1 NRLISV
7 LALIVSTTF
16 YWIYR
21 VSSPLLRRLR
31 NKKTPVEKLKDEL
44 VVARNYEEWIKK
56 AQEID
61 ILLDNDKWKLDPASP
76 YYDYNLIQYRLGHLK
91 QVREGND
98 VSSMIHMLRAG
109 LLRNLGG
116 LNDPRLFSQ
125 SYLGTKKLIEDYT
138 QEVATQLDY
147 IRQSNF
153 SDVPQT
159 SKIDFFNDTRQS
171 FGCSALVLYG
181 GATFGL
187 YHLGVVKALHE
198 NGLLPRVI
206 SGTAVGA
213 FIAALVCIHTDE
225 ELPKI
230 FQPGGV
236 DLEAFSKVGSKGNV
250 HRKVSRLLKHGYLL
264 DIKVLED
271 CVLKNVGDLTFEEA
285 YAKSKRILNITVS
298 STRKFEVPQLLNYLT
313 APNVLISSAACASV
327 AIMGLYDKYDLMA
340 KDKNGKKIP
349 WATDVKFKKWT
360 DAVPS
365 ESESPLAR
373 LSELFNVNHFIV
385 SQANPF
391 IVPFMSRE
399 QTTRSSFLVK
409 CGYFLSTEIKHRI
422 FQLEQLRILPRRLR
436 GIVDEKVS
444 GDVTIVPS
452 ISFSDF
458 KTLFSSPT
466 HESLDYWILKGEQST
481 WPLLALIKNRC
492 IIEMVLDKAYLTL
505 KANPIERSSYYP
517 NAKNNGARKR
527 TKSLA

>member
-1 NRLISV
+1 NRIINV
-7 LALIVSTTF
+7 LALVATAAF
-16 YWIYR
+16 YWIYQVIDR
-21 VSSPLLRRLR
+21 VSSPLLRRLK
-31 NKKTPVEKLKDEL
+31 NKKTPEERLRDEFA
-44 VVARNYEEWIKK
+44 VARNYDEWVEK
-56 AQEID
+56 AREMD
-61 ILLDNDKWKLDPASP
+61 ALLDNEKWKLDPASP
-76 YYDYNLIQYRLGHLK
+76 YYDYNLIQSRLAHLK
-91 QVREGND
+91 QIREKKD
-98 VSSMIHMLRAG
+98 ILTMIYTLRAG

-116 LNDPRLFSQ
+116 LSDPRLFSQ

-138 QEVATQLDY
+138 EEVVTQLEY
-147 IRQSNF
+147 IKEAEF
-153 SDVPQT
+153 SDTSQT
-159 SKIDFFNDTRQS
+159 SKIEFFSDTRQS

-206 SGTAVGA
+206 CGTAVGA

-236 DLEAFSKVGSKGNV
+236 DLEAFSKVGRKGNIN
-250 HRKVSRLLKHGYLL
+250 RKITRFLKHGYLL

-285 YAKSKRILNITVS
+285 FARSKRVLNITVS
-298 STRKFEVPQLLNYLT
+298 STRRFEVPQLLNYLT

-327 AIMGLYDKYDLMA
+327 AIMGLYDSYDLIA
-340 KDKNGKKIP
+340 KDKTGKQIP
-349 WATDVKFKKWT
+349 WATDVKFKRWT

-365 ESESPLAR
+365 EIDSPLSR

-391 IVPFMSRE
+391 IVPFMSQE
-399 QTTRSSFLVK
+399 QTTRSNFLVK

-422 FQLEQLRILPRRLR
+422 SQLEQMRILPRRLR

-444 GDVTIVPS
+444 GDITIVPS
-452 ISFSDF
+452 ISMASNTRKIGLLDTKGRTVYVAFTSIN
-458 KTLFSSPT
+458 K
-466 HESLDYWILKGEQST
+466 ESMYCRDGS
-481 WPLLALIKNRC
+481 R
-492 IIEMVLDKAYLTL
+492 
-505 KANPIERSSYYP
+505 
-517 NAKNNGARKR
+517 
-527 TKSLA
+527 

>member
-1 NRLISV
+1 MSLS
-7 LALIVSTTF
+7 LIVSAVF
-16 YWIYR
+16 YWVYR

-31 NKKTPVEKLKDEL
+31 HQKTPEEQIRDEL
-44 VVARNYEEWIKK
+44 AVAKNYEEWFDK
-56 AQEID
+56 AQEMD
-61 ILLDNDKWKLDPASP
+61 E
-76 YYDYNLIQYRLGHLK
+76 LGHLK
-91 QVREGND
+91 LVRDKND
-98 VSSMIHMLRAG
+98 ISSMIYMLRTG

-138 QEVATQLDY
+138 EEVATQLEY
-147 IRQSNF
+147 INQSDF
-153 SDVPQT
+153 SDISHT
-159 SKIDFFNDTRQS
+159 SKLDFFNDTRQS
-171 FGCSALVLYG
+171 FGCSALFLYG
-181 GATFGL
+181 GASFGL

-206 SGTAVGA
+206 CGSAVGA
-213 FIAALVCIHTDE
+213 FIAALVCVHTDE

-230 FQPGGV
+230 FQPGGI
-236 DLEAFSKVGSKGNV
+236 DLGAFTKVGSKGNIQ
-250 HRKVSRLLKHGYLL
+250 RKVTRFLTNGYLL

-285 YAKSKRILNITVS
+285 YEKSKRVLNITVS

-327 AIMGLYDKYDLMA
+327 AIMGLYDSYDLIA
-340 KDKNGKKIP
+340 KDKTGKQIP
-349 WATDVKFKKWT
+349 WATDIKFKKWA
-360 DAVPS
+360 DAAPS
-365 ESESPLAR
+365 ESDSPLTR

-385 SQANPF
+385 SQANPC
-391 IVPFMSRE
+391 IVPFLSRE
-399 QTTRSSFLVK
+399 QTTRTNFLVK

-422 FQLEQLRILPRRLR
+422 FQLEQMRVLPRRLR

-444 GDVTIVPS
+444 GDITIVPS
-452 ISFSDF
+452 ISIADF

-466 HESLDYWILKGEQST
+466 NESLDYWILKGEQST

-492 IIEMVLDKAYLTL
+492 NIELVLDRAYLKL
-505 KANPIERSSYYP
+505 KSNPVERTSYYY

-527 TKSLA
+527 TKSLH